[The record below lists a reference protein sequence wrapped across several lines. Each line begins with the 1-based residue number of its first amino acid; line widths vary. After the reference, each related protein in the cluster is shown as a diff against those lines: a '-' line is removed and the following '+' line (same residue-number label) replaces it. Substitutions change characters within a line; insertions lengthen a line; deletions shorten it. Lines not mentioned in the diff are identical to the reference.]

1 MKKKKIKKTKS
12 VPPTYT
18 RERGVMVKERI
29 HVIPFS
35 QRLGFK
41 PEMEEGRKSGG
52 TIRMRT
58 S

>member
-1 MKKKKIKKTKS
+1 MKKKKIKKIKS